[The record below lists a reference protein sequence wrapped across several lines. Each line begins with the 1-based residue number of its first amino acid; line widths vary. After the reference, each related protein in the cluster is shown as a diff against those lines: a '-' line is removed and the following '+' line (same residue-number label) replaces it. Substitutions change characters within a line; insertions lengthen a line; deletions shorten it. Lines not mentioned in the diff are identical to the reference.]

1 MNKLIMQHNSVMC
14 RICFR
19 SENNITRLFS
29 DSSVSK
35 GILDKFYLCFQI
47 VMNPEK
53 DLPDGICNQCL
64 KILENVNC
72 FRIMCITIYERFADF
87 RKSFTREMNASKCRE
102 DEKDELALHEDKFL
116 EVKTE
121 TEGTLLDNNKQT
133 SNFFKCQICDKV
145 LKTMNSLSKHSI
157 SMHQNRKHAGTVT
170 GNGIYRLYHCTT
182 CTYSTP
188 HSQTLINH
196 MRRHNG
202 ERPFVCECGK
212 SFTQRSSLSAHR
224 KTHSISSNFT
234 CFICGKQFKL
244 DFALKSHLIV
254 HNTGQFKCDICQKVL
269 KYKRSLQT
277 HINRHHNI
285 HNYNCEDCGD
295 TFVSSSELIN
305 HKVKHKVDKN
315 MECHL
320 CGYKT
325 HTKKNLIIHLKRH
338 TGNKEYKCNI
348 CKVCFFTL
356 GDLHRHQRKH
366 SSEKPYSCPTCT
378 QRFSHS
384 PSVNKHMKIVHGV
397 DYKWG
402 EVRKKTVERL
412 KKFY

>member
-1 MNKLIMQHNSVMC
+1 MQHNSVMC

-202 ERPFVCECGK
+202 ERPFVCILE
-212 SFTQRSSLSAHR
+212 TRSTNVTFV
-224 KTHSISSNFT
+224 K
-234 CFICGKQFKL
+234 
-244 DFALKSHLIV
+244 
-254 HNTGQFKCDICQKVL
+254 
-269 KYKRSLQT
+269 
-277 HINRHHNI
+277 
-285 HNYNCEDCGD
+285 
-295 TFVSSSELIN
+295 FVSS
-305 HKVKHKVDKN
+305 
-315 MECHL
+315 HL
-320 CGYKT
+320 VICIVIKGNT
-325 HTKKNLIIHLKRH
+325 VLKSPILALLVLKDSVIVPVL
-338 TGNKEYKCNI
+338 TNI
-348 CKVCFFTL
+348 
-356 GDLHRHQRKH
+356 
-366 SSEKPYSCPTCT
+366 
-378 QRFSHS
+378 
-384 PSVNKHMKIVHGV
+384 
-397 DYKWG
+397 
-402 EVRKKTVERL
+402 
-412 KKFY
+412 